1 MPRSSIAIGAIG
13 GRVPDQKHPQ
23 WFQSLRR
30 IRQAPWSD
38 NYNRAEPLWLRTFDS
53 RNTGYRSQESKRK
66 MSDYET
72 QDANDQLA
80 ALWRAHAEQALARL
94 EAVRA
99 RRRQRRSA
107 GNVVPFPTRRLRI
120 EE

>member
-1 MPRSSIAIGAIG
+1 
-13 GRVPDQKHPQ
+13 
-23 WFQSLRR
+23 
-30 IRQAPWSD
+30 
-38 NYNRAEPLWLRTFDS
+38 
-53 RNTGYRSQESKRK
+53 

-107 GNVVPFPTRRLRI
+107 GNVVPFPTRRLRV